1 MMIRFVP
8 LLYTI
13 CVSFSLFFMP
23 CSCVRN
29 ENLSIERAIITD
41 SIVSLREQGNML
53 RNESRFDEA
62 LEAHSRSLH
71 LAESVADTL
80 ETVKALNNIGT
91 DYRRLGILDVAQEYH
106 YTAWILSCEFQDSS
120 YDARKNRV
128 VSLNGLGNIYL
139 SIGNYDH
146 ADSLLRMALRGEK
159 ELGSFVGMAIN
170 YANIGSIFKY
180 NGEMDSARAYYT
192 ESMKMNE
199 MAGSDL
205 GISLCHTYFG
215 SLYEIDGNYEKAAEE
230 YTKAYNIMQASKDE
244 WHSLNSLI
252 ALAGIFLTVGN
263 YPVCMEYLTIAR
275 QKAQKIKSPEHL
287 ATVCMLL
294 YRYYKETGDCKSALA
309 AYEEASSLK
318 ESILDMEKMNR
329 MQNVSMNIEKSRQS
343 RLMLEANNRL
353 ERERT
358 ARQNGFAILGMGLV
372 VLAFIVAVLLYLAR
386 IRHRSLLE
394 VRRMSALRES
404 FFTNITHEFRTPLTL
419 ILGISHDMQSMK
431 GVSDSVRSKA
441 GIIES
446 QGKGLLNLIN
456 QLLDISR
463 IRSAVGDPSWQSGD
477 LSAFV
482 EMVVDNNRA
491 MAEKLGIVLVFC
503 GADNLECVSYV
514 PDYIAKIVNN
524 LLSNALKFTPEEGRV
539 CVSIRC
545 DDISIFIE
553 VSDTGSGIDSE
564 SIPHIFEPFYQSAQA
579 RSNGYDGSGVGLAL
593 VKEIAGLLGGEV
605 AVDSVPGKGSSF
617 TVKLPLVRAVS
628 KVSEHRP
635 ANVGRGGGNK
645 PQILIVEDNKNI
657 ADYIAGLFAGSFG
670 VSVAS
675 NGEEGFSMALDI
687 VPDLIITDLMMP
699 GTDGFEFCRN
709 VRNNQVID
717 HIPIIIV
724 TAKIQQKDR
733 MRGFEAGADAFL
745 TKPFDSDE
753 LRILV
758 DNQLERHRNLRSKF
772 SGSDFSSVPVAQGQM
787 SEQESH
793 FLAKASDFVLS
804 LMESRRLDVPTLA
817 EKFCMSPRQLHRK
830 IVTLTGAP
838 PSSFILS
845 VRMQRACALMRTY
858 PEWTVEEI
866 ADKCGFDHVTS
877 FYHSFKK
884 VYGLTPSEYRR
895 KMF

>member
-1 MMIRFVP
+1 M
-8 LLYTI
+8 
-13 CVSFSLFFMP
+13 
-23 CSCVRN
+23 
-29 ENLSIERAIITD
+29 SIERAIITD

-53 RNESRFDEA
+53 RNESRFDAA

-263 YPVCMEYLTIAR
+263 YPVCMEYLTVAR

-294 YRYYKETGDCKSALA
+294 YRYYKETGDCKLALA

-329 MQNVSMNIEKSRQS
+329 MQNFSMNIEKSRQS

-491 MAEKLGIVLVFC
+491 MAEKLGIVL
-503 GADNLECVSYV
+503 
-514 PDYIAKIVNN
+514 
-524 LLSNALKFTPEEGRV
+524 
-539 CVSIRC
+539 
-545 DDISIFIE
+545 IF
-553 VSDTGSGIDSE
+553 
-564 SIPHIFEPFYQSAQA
+564 
-579 RSNGYDGSGVGLAL
+579 
-593 VKEIAGLLGGEV
+593 
-605 AVDSVPGKGSSF
+605 
-617 TVKLPLVRAVS
+617 
-628 KVSEHRP
+628 
-635 ANVGRGGGNK
+635 
-645 PQILIVEDNKNI
+645 
-657 ADYIAGLFAGSFG
+657 
-670 VSVAS
+670 
-675 NGEEGFSMALDI
+675 
-687 VPDLIITDLMMP
+687 
-699 GTDGFEFCRN
+699 
-709 VRNNQVID
+709 
-717 HIPIIIV
+717 
-724 TAKIQQKDR
+724 
-733 MRGFEAGADAFL
+733 
-745 TKPFDSDE
+745 
-753 LRILV
+753 
-758 DNQLERHRNLRSKF
+758 
-772 SGSDFSSVPVAQGQM
+772 
-787 SEQESH
+787 
-793 FLAKASDFVLS
+793 
-804 LMESRRLDVPTLA
+804 
-817 EKFCMSPRQLHRK
+817 
-830 IVTLTGAP
+830 
-838 PSSFILS
+838 
-845 VRMQRACALMRTY
+845 
-858 PEWTVEEI
+858 
-866 ADKCGFDHVTS
+866 
-877 FYHSFKK
+877 
-884 VYGLTPSEYRR
+884 
-895 KMF
+895 

>member
-1 MMIRFVP
+1 M
-8 LLYTI
+8 
-13 CVSFSLFFMP
+13 
-23 CSCVRN
+23 
-29 ENLSIERAIITD
+29 SIERAIITD

-263 YPVCMEYLTIAR
+263 YPVCMEYLTVAR

-294 YRYYKETGDCKSALA
+294 YRYYKETGDCKLALA

-329 MQNVSMNIEKSRQS
+329 MQNFSMNIEKSRQS

-491 MAEKLGIVLVFC
+491 MAEKLGIVLIFC

-579 RSNGYDGSGVGLAL
+579 QSNGYDGSGVGLAL

-772 SGSDFSSVPVAQGQM
+772 SGSDFSSVQVAQGQM

-895 KMF
+895 KML

>member
-1 MMIRFVP
+1 M
-8 LLYTI
+8 
-13 CVSFSLFFMP
+13 
-23 CSCVRN
+23 
-29 ENLSIERAIITD
+29 SIERAIITD

>member
-1 MMIRFVP
+1 M
-8 LLYTI
+8 
-13 CVSFSLFFMP
+13 
-23 CSCVRN
+23 
-29 ENLSIERAIITD
+29 SIERAIITD

-772 SGSDFSSVPVAQGQM
+772 SGSDFSSVQVAQGQM

-895 KMF
+895 KML

>member
-1 MMIRFVP
+1 MIRFVP

-29 ENLSIERAIITD
+29 EHLSIERAIITD

-80 ETVKALNNIGT
+80 ETVRALNNIGT

-252 ALAGIFLTVGN
+252 ALAGIFLTVEN
-263 YPVCMEYLTIAR
+263 YPVCMEYLTVAR

-294 YRYYKETGDCKSALA
+294 YRYYKETGDCKLALA

-358 ARQNGFAILGMGLV
+358 ARQNGFAILGMWLV

-772 SGSDFSSVPVAQGQM
+772 SGSDFSSVQVAQGQM

-895 KMF
+895 KML

>member
-29 ENLSIERAIITD
+29 EHLSIERAIITD

-252 ALAGIFLTVGN
+252 ALAGIFLTVEN
-263 YPVCMEYLTIAR
+263 YPVCMEYLTVAR

-463 IRSAVGDPSWQSGD
+463 IRSAVGDPSWLSGD

-772 SGSDFSSVPVAQGQM
+772 SGSDFSSVQVAQGQM

-895 KMF
+895 KML

>member
-23 CSCVRN
+23 CSFVRN

-263 YPVCMEYLTIAR
+263 YPVCMEYLTVAR

-287 ATVCMLL
+287 ASVCMLL

-553 VSDTGSGIDSE
+553 VSDTGYGIDSE

-772 SGSDFSSVPVAQGQM
+772 SGSDFSSVQVAQGQM

-895 KMF
+895 KML

>member
-1 MMIRFVP
+1 M
-8 LLYTI
+8 
-13 CVSFSLFFMP
+13 
-23 CSCVRN
+23 
-29 ENLSIERAIITD
+29 SIERAIITD

-252 ALAGIFLTVGN
+252 ALAGIFLTVEN
-263 YPVCMEYLTIAR
+263 YPVCMEYLTVAR

-463 IRSAVGDPSWQSGD
+463 IRSAVGDPSWLSGD

-772 SGSDFSSVPVAQGQM
+772 SGSDFSSVQVAQGQM

-895 KMF
+895 KML

>member
-1 MMIRFVP
+1 M
-8 LLYTI
+8 
-13 CVSFSLFFMP
+13 
-23 CSCVRN
+23 
-29 ENLSIERAIITD
+29 SIERAIITD

-772 SGSDFSSVPVAQGQM
+772 SGSDFSSVQVAQGQM

-884 VYGLTPSEYRR
+884 VYGITPSEYRR
-895 KMF
+895 KML

>member
-1 MMIRFVP
+1 M
-8 LLYTI
+8 
-13 CVSFSLFFMP
+13 
-23 CSCVRN
+23 
-29 ENLSIERAIITD
+29 SIERAIITD

-263 YPVCMEYLTIAR
+263 YPVCMEYLTVAR

-372 VLAFIVAVLLYLAR
+372 VLAFIVAVLLYLAL

-772 SGSDFSSVPVAQGQM
+772 SGSDFSSVQVAQGQM

-895 KMF
+895 KML

>member
-1 MMIRFVP
+1 M
-8 LLYTI
+8 
-13 CVSFSLFFMP
+13 
-23 CSCVRN
+23 
-29 ENLSIERAIITD
+29 SIERAIITD

-252 ALAGIFLTVGN
+252 ALAGIFLTVEN
-263 YPVCMEYLTIAR
+263 YPVCMEYLTVAR

-358 ARQNGFAILGMGLV
+358 ARQNGFAILGMWLV

-617 TVKLPLVRAVS
+617 TVKLPLVRVVS

-838 PSSFILS
+838 PSSFILN
-845 VRMQRACALMRTY
+845 VRMQRACALMRAY
-858 PEWTVEEI
+858 PGWTVEEI

>member
-1 MMIRFVP
+1 M
-8 LLYTI
+8 
-13 CVSFSLFFMP
+13 
-23 CSCVRN
+23 
-29 ENLSIERAIITD
+29 SIERAIITD

-772 SGSDFSSVPVAQGQM
+772 SGSDFSSVQVAQGQM

>member
-1 MMIRFVP
+1 MIRFVP

-29 ENLSIERAIITD
+29 EHLSIERAIITD

-252 ALAGIFLTVGN
+252 ALAGIFLTVEN
-263 YPVCMEYLTIAR
+263 YPVCMEYLTVAR

-294 YRYYKETGDCKSALA
+294 YRYYKETGDCKLALA

-772 SGSDFSSVPVAQGQM
+772 GGSDFSSVQVAQGQM

-895 KMF
+895 KML

>member
-1 MMIRFVP
+1 MIRFVP

-263 YPVCMEYLTIAR
+263 YPVCMEYLTVAR

-294 YRYYKETGDCKSALA
+294 YRYYKETGDCKLALA

-329 MQNVSMNIEKSRQS
+329 MQNFSMNIEKSRQS

-491 MAEKLGIVLVFC
+491 MAEKLGIVLIFC

-579 RSNGYDGSGVGLAL
+579 QSNGYDGSGVGLAL

-772 SGSDFSSVPVAQGQM
+772 SGSDFSSVQVAQGQM

-895 KMF
+895 KML

>member
-1 MMIRFVP
+1 MIRFVP

-252 ALAGIFLTVGN
+252 ALAGIFLTVEN
-263 YPVCMEYLTIAR
+263 YPVCMEYLTVAR

-329 MQNVSMNIEKSRQS
+329 MQNFSMNIEKSRQS

-491 MAEKLGIVLVFC
+491 MAEKLGIVLIFC

-579 RSNGYDGSGVGLAL
+579 QSNGYDGSGVGLAL

-628 KVSEHRP
+628 KVSERRP

-772 SGSDFSSVPVAQGQM
+772 SGSDFSSVQVAQGQM

-895 KMF
+895 KML

>member
-1 MMIRFVP
+1 M
-8 LLYTI
+8 
-13 CVSFSLFFMP
+13 
-23 CSCVRN
+23 
-29 ENLSIERAIITD
+29 SIERAIITD

-215 SLYEIDGNYEKAAEE
+215 SLYEIGGNYEKAAEE

-263 YPVCMEYLTIAR
+263 YPVCMEYLTVAR

-895 KMF
+895 KML

>member
-1 MMIRFVP
+1 MIRFVP

-29 ENLSIERAIITD
+29 EHLSIERAIITD

-252 ALAGIFLTVGN
+252 ALAGIFLTVEN
-263 YPVCMEYLTIAR
+263 YPVCMEYLTVAR

-463 IRSAVGDPSWQSGD
+463 IRSAVGDPSWLSGD

-617 TVKLPLVRAVS
+617 TVKLPLVRVVS

-838 PSSFILS
+838 PSSFILN
-845 VRMQRACALMRTY
+845 VRMQRACALMRAY
-858 PEWTVEEI
+858 PGWTVEEI

>member
-1 MMIRFVP
+1 MIRFVP

-29 ENLSIERAIITD
+29 EHLSIERAIITD

-252 ALAGIFLTVGN
+252 ALAGIFLTVEN
-263 YPVCMEYLTIAR
+263 YPVCMEYLTVAR

-463 IRSAVGDPSWQSGD
+463 IRSAVGDPSWLSGD

-772 SGSDFSSVPVAQGQM
+772 SGSDFSSVQVAQGQM

-895 KMF
+895 KML